1 MRYNSIDISKYSRSL
16 FRLNELIRKY
26 GTCEILDYDEKEFI
40 PENACVV
47 VAGIMEDLGLD
58 NLIEW
63 KYWWKIWKHHREDL
77 TIEQLTVVIYNAM
90 AEFKQC
96 YLDLMQPDNASD
108 ENKLVRIRLSLDND
122 RAFIKRLNHESS
134 ILPEAFNY
142 TITPE
147 DLNNG
152 DHYSSIH
159 LGRRLLNE
167 IGIKHISTTEDVD
180 MILWRI
186 AYMGFDMSRGFR
198 NAMVELTNCSE
209 MIDYIDYR
217 CHQYNRVIGN
227 QRIIRGNYQLED
239 LRRKYKIAIQT
250 LNNIA
255 GNKSENDNQNESP

>member
-16 FRLNELIRKY
+16 FRLNELIRQY

-96 YLDLMQPDNASD
+96 YLDLMLPDNASD
-108 ENKLVRIRLSLDND
+108 EKKLVMIRLSLGDD
-122 RAFIKRLNHESS
+122 RAFIKRLDHESG

-142 TITPE
+142 SITPE
-147 DLNNG
+147 DLSK
-152 DHYSSIH
+152 DDPFISSDF
-159 LGRRLLNE
+159 GRRMLKE
-167 IGIKHISTTEDVD
+167 IGVKHISTTEDID
-180 MILWRI
+180 MLLWRI
-186 AYMGFDMSRGFR
+186 AFMGYDISRGIR
-198 NAMVELTNCSE
+198 NAIVELTNCSE
-209 MIDYIDYR
+209 MIDYIDFR

-227 QRIIRGNYQLED
+227 QRIIRGNYQLEE
-239 LRRKYKIAIQT
+239 LRRKFNIAIQT

-255 GNKSENDNQNESP
+255 EKKRKMKNK